1 MRYAGRVKNSAR
13 ACVLISAATLA
24 TTTFSQ
30 ESHAADNIELDVTA
44 GYRFGGTLR
53 VEPDDDSDD
62 DSGDDS
68 GTADGSLSNGRLT
81 IEGAPSFGGIVSYR
95 FQQNGFIY
103 FNYSRQQATA
113 RFQPDNLAD
122 SAQEADV
129 SVEYFQFGGN
139 LEASRGRF
147 TPYFGFSLG
156 MGRFASLDT
165 GDANLR
171 FSMEFDGGAKIKLL
185 DFLHLRLLGRMPITI
200 ASGSVYCIS
209 GFGCLVTSTGSPLV
223 QGEVQAGLGLTF

>member
-1 MRYAGRVKNSAR
+1 MRYAGRVKNSVR
-13 ACVLISAATLA
+13 ACVLMMAAALA
-24 TTTFSQ
+24 TTSVSR
-30 ESHAADNIELDVTA
+30 ESHAGDNIELDVTA
-44 GYRFGGTLR
+44 GYRFGGTLK
-53 VEPDDDSDD
+53 VEPSE
-62 DSGDDS
+62 SS
-68 GTADGSLSNGRLT
+68 DGSAPSSPTPGRMT
-81 IEGAPSFGGIVSYR
+81 IEGAPSFGGIASYR
-95 FQQNGFIY
+95 FQRNGFIY

-113 RFQPDNLAD
+113 RFQPQDL
-122 SAQEADV
+122 SQSPQEGDV

-165 GDANLR
+165 GNANLR

-185 DFLHLRLLGRMPITI
+185 DFLHLRLLGRMPVTI

-209 GFGCLVTSTGSPLV
+209 GFGCLVTASGNPLV
-223 QGEVQAGLGLTF
+223 QGEVQAGLGLSF